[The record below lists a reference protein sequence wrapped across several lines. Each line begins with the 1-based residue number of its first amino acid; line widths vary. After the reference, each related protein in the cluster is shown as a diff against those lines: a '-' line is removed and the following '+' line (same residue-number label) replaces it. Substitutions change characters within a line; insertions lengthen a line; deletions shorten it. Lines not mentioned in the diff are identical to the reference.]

1 MDINSDRTVDSSS
14 WTQGIT
20 RSKDVDFGTI
30 EMGSREIALFS
41 IVNESKEHRSY
52 KIRRRK
58 RARVPRY
65 VFMVA
70 HNKFSLKPNE
80 EADIEVEFT
89 PLKPFETYVDYL
101 YVYSQKL
108 PVAKIRLH
116 GRSIGPFIVQSTR
129 DVRMLAIM
137 GTVTES
143 QVELHNCSS
152 APAEMYF
159 DIDDGNSIFRLHP
172 ARSIIQGGETIVIKI
187 QFYPPFEGTVEKD
200 VFCLVK
206 YQDPIVFHLI
216 GVCAASDYT
225 KCAPNIIRYP
235 GLPDKSKSRTSL
247 EAYIYRDWEEIV
259 DVKPDFA
266 VVMPPEEK
274 CTSILVTNKTDDS
287 FTLMWSEDARRL
299 FSISPR
305 ACYLYPKETF
315 KFKVIKN
322 IADYGK
328 LQKITAFN
336 NYEEVGPQLELDGD
350 MAVSATIDGWLFWHK
365 PKHSLPSCSEPWREC
380 QIFSNSEWL
389 ESLTPLNFEMTF
401 IGQYVHNRNCLP
413 QMECIADPS
422 TLVFPIKG
430 CMQDNFSSLFIQTK
444 SCHLVNYEI
453 IAPKTGEFT
462 VKPKQGLVNQQFR
475 YIGVHHTPRFLH
487 VTYMERWNVA
497 LNGIV
502 IDKTQVNL
510 IAVIST
516 INVFFGDV
524 GDTINF
530 APAMVG
536 CMEATHF
543 TVRNDSPLWIE
554 LSCSTSARPSVLNV
568 GRKKFIIAPHD
579 NAIQKWE
586 YCPRVC
592 GYNYELVTITAKVIS
607 SPALR
612 KIMEKGNGYYEE
624 ENNDFS
630 PAGMNVCSKHS
641 IEHGDGDFESYQK
654 EYTIYAEILC
664 RNTFP
669 QMEPSCI
676 LIDDFI
682 ATHPAVGSFRLTND
696 TDARIPYRL
705 LLQLE
710 CSTNGSLENCMDHSL
725 LIDQSNYEISPSQG
739 TLEPY
744 QSVNYTCVVFNT
756 KMCPETYSLIM
767 EVKQILDNDM
777 STNEEESTPLSKK
790 LGTITCKGAWPKV
803 KIVDILASKND
814 EFFNPFLL
822 WKSLDLD
829 RFNEDLQSNPDGN
842 VKNINMRFP
851 GQPLGSPPI
860 YYRMKLQNL
869 SHLPI
874 SWDVQIQHG
883 DIEMPPSLKVAP
895 EISDESSRSND
906 GLKHLIALIQHQ
918 QNEALNLNDSSF
930 LRTIQCCPRREQ
942 KTLDSPAHGTPSS
955 SEECPLLSVIRILPE
970 KGTIMPAKSEIIS
983 VEVHHELEGDF
994 SFQFLINFT
1003 MPQEDISVH
1012 QKQDILSEIQFES
1025 EQLAMMSTGPQYN
1038 MSSDEFETHGQAEDC
1053 RTLYKCKDPLHHQQ
1067 EDTMVFHCVTNEACA
1082 SKNSFGKGESSIDER
1097 ETNETLLHTLW
1108 GPEFILDS
1116 TSGDESTSSLSECDW
1131 GNELRFD
1138 SREIKAQGVTNIVH
1152 SAILHSSSEEE
1163 IPKSK
1168 SLPPTSSR
1176 GASGLPLADKIF
1188 KKRRH
1193 SAPEPEIHQWDIQ
1206 TPQIMHSLSVGNM
1219 RVPRK
1224 SSTKT
1229 SSSNSDSGSDTANYQ
1244 SCYSKEEPKRKP
1256 KRDKMKVIRKIM
1268 TKARSGKM
1276 WAGWRK
1282 FFQSDPSAGPFEQ
1295 QMEFESLP
1303 KGRNSNAAE
1312 DRDAN
1317 KVCDAFYEAQNK
1329 VPESQ
1334 DGTKKRRKRRRSKK
1348 HNPKRE
1354 TNEKQKHSTKSTK
1367 EKGELAASKIQDEEY
1382 RMSETN
1388 EKQKNS
1394 TKSTKKKGELAASK
1408 IQDEEYRMS
1417 ETNEKQKNSTKSTKK
1432 KGESAAS
1439 KIQDKEYRIS
1449 ETKESRKNST
1459 KSTKKKGGSVA
1470 SKIQDEEELKRISLM
1485 NGQVKQEKSPSKN
1498 LKKKRKRQGY
1508 KSPSKPKQC
1517 IPLGNDSESYES
1529 ETEICGKVSGPK
1541 VLTDSIL
1548 ETIWAKYEKSSESPL
1563 YSQRQSNQTST
1574 TESDE
1579 DSSKEDKNEQMI
1591 FDGMVMRG
1599 SFCPDT
1605 KTASKFNLCQ
1615 LTEFQSTKVKDHT
1628 TVSRKKQRVM
1638 EHIIDDLAMEN
1649 EQEGPRCASGIVI
1662 QRRSLL
1668 AQFPSVG
1675 QNGES
1680 NPNSRSTQLMGN
1692 KETMHHPPVINSFK
1706 LQLTVCAY
1714 DKEQENFGVHPTV
1727 CQ

>member
-1 MDINSDRTVDSSS
+1 MTDNMDINSDGKLERSS
-14 WTQGIT
+14 WTQDIT

-30 EMGSREIALFS
+30 EMGSREIAFFS
-41 IVNESKEHRSY
+41 IVNESKEHRTY

-247 EAYIYRDWEEIV
+247 ETYIYRDWEEIV

-336 NYEEVGPQLELDGD
+336 SYEEVGPQLELDGD

-430 CMQDNFSSLFIQTK
+430 RMQDNFSSLFIQTK

-462 VKPKQGLVNQQFR
+462 VKPKQGLINNQFR

-568 GRKKFIIAPHD
+568 GQKKFIIAPHD
-579 NAIQKWE
+579 NVIQKWE

-592 GYNYELVTITAKVIS
+592 GYNYELVTITAKVIR

-624 ENNDFS
+624 ENTDFS
-630 PAGMNVCSKHS
+630 PAHHS
-641 IEHGDGDFESYQK
+641 IDDDFESYQK

-710 CSTNGSLENCMDHSL
+710 CSTNGSLESCMDHSL

-777 STNEEESTPLSKK
+777 STNEEESTPLSKI

-983 VEVHHELEGDF
+983 VEVHHELEGNF
-994 SFQFLINFT
+994 SFQFLINFA
-1003 MPQEDISVH
+1003 MSQEDITVH
-1012 QKQDILSEIQFES
+1012 QKQDILSNIQFES
-1025 EQLAMMSTGPQYN
+1025 EQPALMSTGPQYN
-1038 MSSDEFETHGQAEDC
+1038 MSSDEFETRNQAEDC
-1053 RTLYKCKDPLHHQQ
+1053 RTLYKGTDPLHHQQ
-1067 EDTMVFHCVTNEACA
+1067 EDAMVFHCATNEACA
-1082 SKNSFGKGESSIDER
+1082 SKNSFGRGESSNDETCR
-1097 ETNETLLHTLW
+1097 ETSEILLHTLW

-1116 TSGDESTSSLSECDW
+1116 TSGDESTSSLSEDGRGNFIKASKPSIPSW
-1131 GNELRFD
+1131 PSRKNILSQFAPKFITSALHSYHSTSDSSEDDAKHPANPSISKHPHKPINAQGNELRLD
-1138 SREIKAQGVTNIVH
+1138 SREIKAQGVMNIVH

-1176 GASGLPLADKIF
+1176 GASGLPLADKIY

-1206 TPQIMHSLSVGNM
+1206 TPQIIHSLSVGNM

-1224 SSTKT
+1224 SSTKK

-1244 SCYSKEEPKRKP
+1244 SCYSKQEPKRKP
-1256 KRDKMKVIRKIM
+1256 K
-1268 TKARSGKM
+1268 
-1276 WAGWRK
+1276 
-1282 FFQSDPSAGPFEQ
+1282 
-1295 QMEFESLP
+1295 
-1303 KGRNSNAAE
+1303 
-1312 DRDAN
+1312 
-1317 KVCDAFYEAQNK
+1317 
-1329 VPESQ
+1329 
-1334 DGTKKRRKRRRSKK
+1334 
-1348 HNPKRE
+1348 
-1354 TNEKQKHSTKSTK
+1354 
-1367 EKGELAASKIQDEEY
+1367 
-1382 RMSETN
+1382 
-1388 EKQKNS
+1388 
-1394 TKSTKKKGELAASK
+1394 
-1408 IQDEEYRMS
+1408 
-1417 ETNEKQKNSTKSTKK
+1417 
-1432 KGESAAS
+1432 
-1439 KIQDKEYRIS
+1439 
-1449 ETKESRKNST
+1449 
-1459 KSTKKKGGSVA
+1459 
-1470 SKIQDEEELKRISLM
+1470 
-1485 NGQVKQEKSPSKN
+1485 
-1498 LKKKRKRQGY
+1498 
-1508 KSPSKPKQC
+1508 
-1517 IPLGNDSESYES
+1517 
-1529 ETEICGKVSGPK
+1529 TEIDP
-1541 VLTDSIL
+1541 
-1548 ETIWAKYEKSSESPL
+1548 PL
-1563 YSQRQSNQTST
+1563 
-1574 TESDE
+1574 
-1579 DSSKEDKNEQMI
+1579 
-1591 FDGMVMRG
+1591 
-1599 SFCPDT
+1599 
-1605 KTASKFNLCQ
+1605 
-1615 LTEFQSTKVKDHT
+1615 
-1628 TVSRKKQRVM
+1628 
-1638 EHIIDDLAMEN
+1638 
-1649 EQEGPRCASGIVI
+1649 
-1662 QRRSLL
+1662 
-1668 AQFPSVG
+1668 
-1675 QNGES
+1675 
-1680 NPNSRSTQLMGN
+1680 
-1692 KETMHHPPVINSFK
+1692 INSFK

-1714 DKEQENFGVHPTV
+1714 DKEQENFGVYPILD
-1727 CQ
+1727 